1 MKILASR
8 SGRSYGTYLGRSPFL
23 ISLHLGLLVIV
34 MDKSCLPNFWPKDIA
49 PWKHWALPTNDEGG
63 TVLHPTFPRIRG
75 RFTKRTVSRS
85 MIISIIPS
93 FRTMYVLFSF
103 VSHSH
108 CCEPV
113 TGGRFVFVF
122 VFFFWYVL
130 YLYFVYICVCV
141 FDDDGGV

>member
-93 FRTMYVLFSF
+93 FWTMYVLFRF
-103 VSHSH
+103 VSLLWA
-108 CCEPV
+108 CD
-113 TGGRFVFVF
+113 GGAVLYLYLY
-122 VFFFWYVL
+122 FFFWYVL